1 MKRCKRGFTLIELLI
16 VIVVIGVLSAMMMLS
31 STEAASS
38 AEAIKIVNNLRNW
51 KTAALEWYADN
62 YERVKETGRIVRED
76 GSDATGFRYKEAVP
90 TGELV
95 KYLGEGGL
103 TVNSDGTVTDS
114 DGGIYYTDFKIRTD
128 IGGKEDR
135 INGVIE
141 WLIIYKMPDDDYKIK
156 EKLEARAETA
166 SLINKDPVKKGN
178 WSDPYKADTEQSI
191 NVGIRVIDFSKQ

>member
-62 YERVKETGRIVRED
+62 YERVKETGRINVES
-76 GSDATGFRYKEAVP
+76 GSDGFRYKEAVP

-103 TVNSDGTVTDS
+103 TVNSDGTVTDD
-114 DGGIYYTDFKIRTD
+114 DGGIYYTDFLIRKD

-156 EKLEARAETA
+156 EKLEARAET
-166 SLINKDPVKKGN
+166 SHLVNKTPTTEGDFH
-178 WSDPYKADTEQSI
+178 DPYKADTEQSI